1 MNEFE
6 RYGNLIVISGPS
18 GVGKSTLVNRVRQ
31 ELPDLQ
37 FSISC
42 TTRSPRPGE
51 MHGREYYFLDRE
63 EFLASIEKNGFIEY
77 AMYVNNYYG
86 TPRSYVEEKLSQNQ
100 SVILEIEVQGA
111 LSIKEQY
118 PDAIL
123 IFITAPSVAELKDRL
138 TNRGTEAEDV
148 IRARMQTAVKESGYI
163 DQYEYIVCN
172 ENGKVEECVD
182 QIHHIVETRY
192 MLVSNQKDFIRTLK
206 EELTDYR

>member
-1 MNEFE
+1 MDKK
-6 RYGNLIVISGPS
+6 GNLIVLSGFS
-18 GVGKSTLVNRVRQ
+18 GVGKGTVSKKLVQKYGYALSV
-31 ELPDLQ
+31 
-37 FSISC
+37 SA
-42 TTRSPRPGE
+42 TTRSPREGE
-51 MHGREYYFLDRE
+51 VHGREYYFLDRE

-138 TNRGTEAEDV
+138 TNRGT
-148 IRARMQTAVKESGYI
+148 
-163 DQYEYIVCN
+163 
-172 ENGKVEECVD
+172 KVEECVD
-182 QIHHIVETRY
+182 QIHHIVETRN